1 MNAKLL
7 PLFGLLA
14 LSPGVLPAQ
23 TADPEAPP
31 PVLALGRE
39 EIKPGKMGVHGKTSA
54 GYAAVLAKANPAM
67 HWIGF
72 TPVSGDD
79 NVTMYLSGHPSFAQA
94 ISDNEK
100 ADSAIAQN
108 ASLKAEVDRLGAA
121 SADVH
126 ASQRTSYYVYRAANS
141 YHAPKMSDMAKARY
155 LAVTTFRIK
164 PGRVPDWN
172 DYAKTLNA
180 AREKAGANWLANYAY
195 QSAIGVPAGTFLSFR
210 PLRSLSELDD
220 DNVKS
225 EERQKA
231 IDAALGGEMVVKM
244 RRDLIAEIL
253 VESPTT
259 NVYAVSRED
268 SLPSAQFAA
277 ADPDF
282 WSPKPAAA
290 TGKALATKKEAP
302 KP

>member
-1 MNAKLL
+1 MRSKLL
-7 PLFGLLA
+7 PLVGLLT

-31 PVLALGRE
+31 PVLAMNRE

-72 TPVSGDD
+72 TPVSGDE

-94 ISDNEK
+94 IADGEK
-100 ADSAIAQN
+100 ADAAITQN
-108 ASLKAEVDRLGAA
+108 VSLKAEVDRLGAA
-121 SADVH
+121 SADLH

-141 YHAPKMSDMAKARY
+141 YHPPKMSDMAKARY
-155 LAVTTFRIK
+155 LAVSAYRIK

-172 DYAKTLNA
+172 DYVKTLNA
-180 AREKAGANWLANYAY
+180 AREKAGATWLATYAY
-195 QSAIGVPAGTFLSFR
+195 QSSIGAPAGTFLYFR

-231 IDAALGGEMVVKM
+231 IDAALGGEMAVKM

-259 NVYAVSRED
+259 NVYTVSRED